1 MDGQVQDNIEAS
13 DTDDTEE
20 VPPSDDNPW
29 GVETSESESSSSK
42 SLLSIQD
49 ILQQA
54 QQAKNLFLVIEADV
68 ETQTTQQ
75 TSKDRLQ
82 HHQLLLNEHST
93 TAMISQKSSQGDCG
107 NASTFIC
114 ALQQALGGQ
123 ADYVKDGIIT
133 SEEISVYLQEQG
145 LDIQYPNRGNL
156 FFPNPLANIVTDLP
170 PSPHDVHRISPES
183 RAISSLELLFRLQEL
198 KKEQQFTREMGD
210 FEQDQQNTQNQID
223 AYYRSLYDIT
233 SRGSEDLQQA
243 TSIQNFLL
251 GLYGS
256 PRAKQCFR

>member
-1 MDGQVQDNIEAS
+1 MTTLGVWKHQNQRAV
-13 DTDDTEE
+13 
-20 VPPSDDNPW
+20 VPNHK
-29 GVETSESESSSSK
+29 TSKTCST
-42 SLLSIQD
+42 
-49 ILQQA
+49 A
-54 QQAKNLFLVIEADV
+54 QQAKNLFLVIEADI

-93 TAMISQKSSQGDCG
+93 TTMISQKSSQGDCG
-107 NASTFIC
+107 NASKFIC
-114 ALQQALGGQ
+114 ALQQALRGQ

-170 PSPHDVHRISPES
+170 PSPHDVHRYHQIQSYFV
-183 RAISSLELLFRLQEL
+183 IELLFECKDSR
-198 KKEQQFTREMGD
+198 TTVREMGD
-210 FEQDQQNTQNQID
+210 FEQDQPGYKSID

-233 SRGSEDLQQA
+233 SRGGEEIFNKPHPSK
-243 TSIQNFLL
+243 I
-251 GLYGS
+251 S
-256 PRAKQCFR
+256 PFSWII